1 MRRSSALT
9 DDGAGRETATTTGLD
24 FDVMALAPGR
34 TVGRYAVISVL
45 GHGGF
50 GITYRA
56 RDVQLGRE
64 VAIKEYLPTAI
75 AARNSGEIV
84 RPRST
89 RVAGDFISGRER
101 FVIEGRTL
109 ASLHH
114 APGIVRVFDFIE
126 ANNTAYIVMELIQ
139 GETLDA
145 RIERAGP
152 LDAAAIDRILMP
164 LLDGLEQVHDAGFL
178 HRDIKPANILLNARG
193 DPTLIDFGAS
203 RAALAGRSISM
214 TAVFTLGYA
223 AAEQMTTA
231 KQGPWTD
238 IYALSATLY
247 HAITGQ
253 APPHAIDRMMMN
265 DSCRQLAKLAPPG
278 FSRTLLAGLDAG
290 LAMRVEDRPQSI
302 AGWRR
307 LLGLNEAAALP
318 APATVA
324 RAYRRPLSISVG
336 IAAALLLIGGGYLA
350 FEPGRSGK
358 SVSVDLVAEVQRAR
372 EALAAAEQRAKQ
384 REEEEAQ
391 RRMEATNRQRA
402 EEEARRAAATGL
414 EHDRA
419 EAAAARQ
426 KAEQEAVRL
435 KAEAQARQRAE
446 FEAEARRTAEVGQA
460 EKYCLE
466 QEASARAEAA
476 KAAIQ
481 QKLDDEQSKADAEK
495 ARRRPDA
502 AGQ

>member
-1 MRRSSALT
+1 
-9 DDGAGRETATTTGLD
+9 
-24 FDVMALAPGR
+24 MALAPGR

-139 GETLDA
+139 GETLEA

-164 LLDGLEQVHDAGFL
+164 LLDGLEQVHNAGFL

-372 EALAAAEQRAKQ
+372 EALAAAEQRARQ

-391 RRMEATNRQRA
+391 RRNRRPRTGSA
-402 EEEARRAAATGL
+402 PKKRPVAPRRPGPNTT
-414 EHDRA
+414 
-419 EAAAARQ
+419 
-426 KAEQEAVRL
+426 VP
-435 KAEAQARQRAE
+435 
-446 FEAEARRTAEVGQA
+446 
-460 EKYCLE
+460 
-466 QEASARAEAA
+466 
-476 KAAIQ
+476 
-481 QKLDDEQSKADAEK
+481 
-495 ARRRPDA
+495 RRRPRARKPNRKPSD
-502 AGQ
+502 